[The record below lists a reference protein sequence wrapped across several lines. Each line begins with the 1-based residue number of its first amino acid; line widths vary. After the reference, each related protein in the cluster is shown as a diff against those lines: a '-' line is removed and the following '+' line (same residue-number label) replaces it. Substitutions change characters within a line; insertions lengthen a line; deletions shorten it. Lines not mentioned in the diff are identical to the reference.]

1 MLFNVKPEVVHFV
14 DVAIDQYC
22 IL

>member
-14 DVAIDQYC
+14 CVAVDQYC